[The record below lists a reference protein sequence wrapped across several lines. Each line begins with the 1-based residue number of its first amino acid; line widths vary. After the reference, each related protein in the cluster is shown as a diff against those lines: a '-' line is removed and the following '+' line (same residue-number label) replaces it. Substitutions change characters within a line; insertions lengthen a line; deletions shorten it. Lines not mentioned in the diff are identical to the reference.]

1 MFLRFSFCFCTMQIA
16 KQLSAV
22 NEFPLWR
29 QSTHSISKLNGRE
42 LASTYLSERGDGVVD
57 GTGVAMTV
65 KKSPF
70 RSVLIFG
77 GAGFIGSNW
86 AEWLL
91 QNTEAK
97 VHIFDNLSR
106 HGVRHNLRG
115 LEALSGRSRRLQ
127 VTVADIRDSE
137 MVERAMRHATEV
149 YHFAAQV
156 AVTTSVLAPRLDFEV
171 NLGGTFN
178 ILEAAR
184 KSGNQPFLLFTS
196 TNKVYGCASSSEVW
210 PEKTRYGCSSREGTS
225 EMQPLDFHSPYGCSK
240 GAADQYVRD
249 YARIFGLNTA
259 VFRMS
264 CIAGPHQFGT
274 EDQGWVAHFLY
285 SALSGK
291 PVTIYGNG
299 LQVRDVLDVADLL
312 RAFEAVRSLE
322 PSADGRVFN
331 VGGGPQNSTSL
342 IELISLVEEL
352 TGRKLQVSYDAVRPG
367 DQAVYI
373 SNTQKLQRETGWA
386 PSIPLSQTLSKMERW
401 WKQNWD
407 SLAPARVTEMPSL
420 VEAVPLPRTA

>member
-1 MFLRFSFCFCTMQIA
+1 MTGKR
-16 KQLSAV
+16 
-22 NEFPLWR
+22 
-29 QSTHSISKLNGRE
+29 NG
-42 LASTYLSERGDGVVD
+42 
-57 GTGVAMTV
+57 
-65 KKSPF
+65 F

-97 VHIFDNLSR
+97 IHIFDNLSR
-106 HGVRHNLRG
+106 SGVRHNLRA

-127 VTVADIRDSE
+127 VTVGDIRDVE

-156 AVTTSVLAPRLDFEV
+156 AVTTSVLAPRLDFDV
-171 NLGGTFN
+171 NLLGTFN

-196 TNKVYGCASSSEVW
+196 TNKVYGSASSGEVW
-210 PEKTRYGCSSREGTS
+210 PEKTRYGCSNSEGTS

-249 YARIFGLNTA
+249 YARIYGLNTA

-264 CIAGPHQFGT
+264 CIAGPRQFGN

-285 SALSGK
+285 SALKGT
-291 PVTIYGNG
+291 PVTIYGDG
-299 LQVRDVLDVADLL
+299 LQVRDVLDVGDLV
-312 RAFEAVRSLE
+312 RAFEAVRNLE
-322 PSADGRVFN
+322 PASEGRVYN
-331 VGGGPQNSTSL
+331 VGGGPQNSV
-342 IELISLVEEL
+342 SLVELVTMIKEL
-352 TGRKLQVSYDAVRPG
+352 TGRKLDISFDTVRPG

-373 SNTQKLQRETGWA
+373 SNTQKLQGDTGWN
-386 PSIPLSQTLSKMERW
+386 PSFRLPETLGRMQRW
-401 WKQNWD
+401 WKQNRE
-407 SLAPARVTEMPSL
+407 LFAPARVTEMPALSNP
-420 VEAVPLPRTA
+420 VPIARTA